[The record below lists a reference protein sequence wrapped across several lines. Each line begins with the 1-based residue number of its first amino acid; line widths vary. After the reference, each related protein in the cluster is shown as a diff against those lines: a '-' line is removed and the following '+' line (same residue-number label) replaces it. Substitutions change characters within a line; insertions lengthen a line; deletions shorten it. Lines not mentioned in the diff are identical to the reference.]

1 MENIRERFGIL
12 IRPTGR
18 FETVQLGF
26 ECKEQPIESAVSK
39 YFGAGIEYHKTADEM
54 HIYIERQ
61 GAQDEGC
68 IKNEAASWFANTSLF
83 GDVIVLPRK
92 KIGEERTVWS
102 SPTAYRRKVWMRTQ
116 WEQEFD
122 YRANPE
128 RYSFKNKNNAAQA

>member
-26 ECKEQPIESAVSK
+26 ECKDQPIESAVSK
-39 YFGAGIEYHKTADEM
+39 YFGAGIEYHKTADEL

-68 IKNEAASWFANTSLF
+68 IKNEAASWLANTSLF

-92 KIGEERTVWS
+92 KNRGRTDGVVITDRVPPKS
-102 SPTAYRRKVWMRTQ
+102 LDAHTMGAGVRLSC
-116 WEQEFD
+116 ES
-122 YRANPE
+122 RAV
-128 RYSFKNKNNAAQA
+128 QL